1 MTVFE
6 YVMVLTSVL
15 IGLGIAELLGG
26 IVRVFRSGFKENIF
40 IPQIL

>member
-1 MTVFE
+1 
-6 YVMVLTSVL
+6 MVLTSIL

-26 IVRVFRSGFKENIF
+26 IVRVLWSGFKENIF